1 MQRKSKEQKN
11 IRNITVIKAC
21 KKPIELNEIKN
32 ELLKLNGLECLS
44 LNINTE
50 QIIIKN
56 ADSNSFI

>member
-32 ELLKLNGLECLS
+32 EVSKLNVLECIP

-50 QIIIKN
+50 QIILN
-56 ADSNSFI
+56 YAEFN